1 MNVLRSGATALC
13 LALVAAAPADPL
25 GDSVTKLMSAGQ
37 IPGMQVLVIDNGRV
51 TASRSYGVKD
61 ISSKAPVDAHTRF
74 EIGSITKQFT
84 AAAILQLKER
94 GKLKLTDA
102 LAKYVP
108 SYAAAKHVTI
118 AQLLGMVSGIPNYLG
133 TPAFKALVVT
143 KGGKITVSQRG
154 DVTRIV
160 ALVKDKP
167 LDFRPGT
174 RGEYSNTNYALLGR
188 IVEIASGMPWAA
200 YVRANIFRPAG
211 MNESAF
217 MEDEGTMTDVA
228 TGYATK
234 KGSLTRA
241 GAMNG
246 WGGGAGAIVSTA
258 GDLAKWDAALV
269 GGKLLSADDLATMLR
284 PGTLWAS
291 GPKSHY
297 GYGYGWNVDAY
308 EGQSRVWHNGQTFG
322 FHASNQMYPSLSERI
337 VVLANKRDADTDAV
351 ANAVFKA
358 LHPALG
364 AAAAKPAAGEDPKVT
379 ARLKRVWDAFRSGRP
394 DRSELSARLNAELT
408 PAVLAQVSKQFK
420 DMGAPTAWTFAG
432 RKVTGGM
439 TSYDYRVEFSIETT
453 LLTMSVDADG
463 KITDITIHQ

>member
-1 MNVLRSGATALC
+1 MDALRISATALC

-25 GDSVTKLMSAGQ
+25 DHAVTKLMSVAH

-61 ISSKAPVDAHTRF
+61 VATKAPVDAHTRF

-102 LAKYVP
+102 LATYVP
-108 SYAAAKHVTI
+108 NYAAAKHVTI
-118 AQLLGMVSGIPNYLG
+118 AQLLGMVSGIPNY
-133 TPAFKALVVT
+133 TDSPAFKALRVT
-143 KGGKITVSQRG
+143 KGGTVTIRQRG
-154 DVTRIV
+154 DVTRVI

-167 LDFRPGT
+167 LDFPPGT

-217 MEDEGTMTDVA
+217 MDDEGTMADVA
-228 TGYATK
+228 TGYRTKK
-234 KGSLTRA
+234 KGSLARA
-241 GAMNG
+241 GTMNG
-246 WGGGAGAIVSTA
+246 WGDGAGAIVSTA
-258 GDLAKWDAALV
+258 GDLAKWDAALI
-269 GGKLLSADDLATMLR
+269 GGKLISADDLATMLR
-284 PGTLWAS
+284 PGTLPGS
-291 GPKSHY
+291 GPNSHY

-308 EGQSRVWHNGQTFG
+308 EGQSRVWHNGESLG
-322 FHASNQMYPSLSERI
+322 FHATNQIYRSLSETI
-337 VVLANKRDADTDAV
+337 VVLANKRNSDTDAV
-351 ANAVFKA
+351 ANAVFKV
-358 LHPALG
+358 LHPALA

-379 ARLKRVWDAFRSGRP
+379 ARLKRVWNAFLSGRP

-408 PAVLAQVSKQFK
+408 PAVLAQLSKQFN
-420 DMGAPTAWTFAG
+420 DMGVPTAWTFAG
-432 RKVTGGM
+432 RTVTGGT

-453 LLTMSVDADG
+453 LLTMSVGPDG
-463 KITDITIHQ
+463 KITDLTLH